1 VKWCRAV
8 MRLPFGAQKLRFP
21 WLNPHQR
28 AQVMDLPVHELPEP
42 KAPTGDFMIV
52 VDEGE
57 GL

>member
-1 VKWCRAV
+1 